1 MKLHQYHASN
11 QCNFPLKE
19 INPISTTI
27 NTLEAK
33 GKRVNKIIHNNFL
46 MGIQE
51 RQIGEKNVKMKIVK
65 RK

>member
-11 QCNFPLKE
+11 QSNFRLKKK

-33 GKRVNKIIHNNFL
+33 GKIVNKIIHNNSL
-46 MGIQE
+46 MGNS
-51 RQIGEKNVKMKIVK
+51 RKTNLLKM
-65 RK
+65 

>member
-1 MKLHQYHASN
+1 MQFSS
-11 QCNFPLKE
+11 E